1 MSWPRP
7 RRGAGDIVC
16 AGRTNAAGAI
26 HLGDSAAIAGAD
38 HTRTVE
44 ARSIVSRTYL
54 SVRSL
59 QVIVNPIFPDYYCYD
74 IYSYLKCVC
83 FSLAPLG
90 KLRPLNAGRS
100 RLVDSSPASAA

>member
-16 AGRTNAAGAI
+16 GGPANTAGAI
-26 HLGDSAAIAGAD
+26 YLGDSAAIAGAD

>member
-16 AGRTNAAGAI
+16 TGRTNTAGAI

-44 ARSIVSRTYL
+44 ARNIVSRTYL
-54 SVRSL
+54 SVRSF
-59 QVIVNPIFPDYYCYD
+59 QVIMKPTFPACYHCY
-74 IYSYLKCVC
+74 IYSYPKCVY
-83 FSLAPLG
+83 FSLALRG
-90 KLRPLNAGRS
+90 KLRPLSAG
-100 RLVDSSPASAA
+100 

>member
-16 AGRTNAAGAI
+16 TGRTNTAGAI

-59 QVIVNPIFPDYYCYD
+59 QVIVKPIFPDYYCYD

-83 FSLAPLG
+83 FSLALLG
-90 KLRPLNAGRS
+90 KLRPLRAGRS